1 MVLSGG
7 AQRRSLCTKEP
18 TIFAFIVSHCT
29 SAPRRPQ
36 LSNNPYRNCSKMTYS
51 YIILLLKLLK
61 CRLTNPNINDIKLG
75 RDKVLKANV
84 TKSMSQN
91 DFTL

>member
-1 MVLSGG
+1 
-7 AQRRSLCTKEP
+7 
-18 TIFAFIVSHCT
+18 
-29 SAPRRPQ
+29 
-36 LSNNPYRNCSKMTYS
+36 MTYS

-61 CRLTNPNINDIKLG
+61 CGLTNPNINDIKLG